1 VRGYGKGSTIGGLIT
16 LRHGDG
22 YSNDVGGIDGRYRV
36 NDQNFVRF
44 QYLTSKTEYPVDV
57 ATANQQPTGR
67 FDGDAYRVEY
77 RYGARNW
84 YSYYFHERLDPGFR
98 ADTGFISRVDLVRD
112 NVETGHIW
120 QSPGGVWWTELR
132 AGTYLNDARDTQG
145 RLLGRSAQPFFS
157 FNGPLQSF
165 MEIDVGPQQ
174 QFWNG
179 QVFGMKSV
187 FVYAQMRPAGG
198 VAAYFQ
204 GRYGDQLDYAN
215 SLVRDEQ
222 RIQPQIEWNA
232 TRHLLVRGRYTLDR
246 LWSKEGPI
254 VYKARLTD
262 LRLTWQF
269 NVRSFLRLTLQGSD
283 VERNLSQYVDPT
295 TTPSSASRA
304 SQILYSYKLNPQTV
318 FFAGYSTNQLEDE
331 TTGRIEP
338 TGRTAFLK
346 VSYAWT
352 P

>member
-1 VRGYGKGSTIGGLIT
+1 
-16 LRHGDG
+16 
-22 YSNDVGGIDGRYRV
+22 
-36 NDQNFVRF
+36 
-44 QYLTSKTEYPVDV
+44 
-57 ATANQQPTGR
+57 
-67 FDGDAYRVEY
+67 
-77 RYGARNW
+77 
-84 YSYYFHERLDPGFR
+84 
-98 ADTGFISRVDLVRD
+98 
-112 NVETGHIW
+112 
-120 QSPGGVWWTELR
+120 
-132 AGTYLNDARDTQG
+132 
-145 RLLGRSAQPFFS
+145 
-157 FNGPLQSF
+157 
-165 MEIDVGPQQ
+165 MEIDVGLQQ

-204 GRYGDQLDYAN
+204 GRYGEQLDYAN